1 MERFFRAL
9 QIAEKSAGPS
19 TAAVM
24 FYLYGLT
31 CDKRNTNTSVLYSRI
46 FLSLLLYNNKTK
58 KIYLTFEE
66 KDNCLFQLLKG
77 QPAHYLK
84 LCSNTGEINFNEIQ
98 TSIIDVYNKILIRC
112 LK

>member
-1 MERFFRAL
+1 MGRFFRAL

-58 KIYLTFEE
+58 QKNLTFEE
-66 KDNCLFQLLKG
+66 KDNRLFQLL
-77 QPAHYLK
+77 
-84 LCSNTGEINFNEIQ
+84 
-98 TSIIDVYNKILIRC
+98 
-112 LK
+112 

>member
-1 MERFFRAL
+1 MHGRGRFGHLLSCHSACVGNFVGRFFRAL

-46 FLSLLLYNNKTK
+46 F
-58 KIYLTFEE
+58 F
-66 KDNCLFQLLKG
+66 
-77 QPAHYLK
+77 
-84 LCSNTGEINFNEIQ
+84 
-98 TSIIDVYNKILIRC
+98 IIVII
-112 LK
+112 